1 MNNLIQKVQEAINAE
16 NEELY
21 SVVSVRT
28 PAEIGA
34 MVETISIISDTP
46 VMNLFSQKLSEYL
59 ADYLLEDVKNIDI
72 IDKVVKE
79 DYQTQDIDIGDI
91 AESSC
96 IGILQQKKVLLEQIY
111 LVFLQQETFRI
122 MFTDKLLPPQVLVVW
137 LLLMQKDICLN

>member
-1 MNNLIQKVQEAINAE
+1 MKNLIQKVQEAINAE

-21 SVVSVRT
+21 SVISVRT

-59 ADYLLEDVKNIDI
+59 ADYLLEDVRNIDI

-91 AESSC
+91 AENSC
-96 IGILQQKKVLLEQIY
+96 IGILQQKKALSFPNEALDLDLFKI
-111 LVFLQQETFRI
+111 
-122 MFTDKLLPPQVLVVW
+122 
-137 LLLMQKDICLN
+137 